1 MICACIFDM
10 DGTVANTLA
19 SIAGFGNRALEACGY
34 PTLPVEEYRNLAGNG
49 ADILMRRMLTAS
61 LGRYQE
67 EQVAPLRAVYDR
79 LYAQDP
85 MRLVTEYP
93 GMGDTLRALKAG
105 GIRLGIISNKP
116 DDMTCQVAERLYPGL
131 FQAVRGQRPE
141 TPLKPAPDGALLIA
155 RQLGAAPENCLYIGD
170 TGVDMET
177 GCNAGMETVGVLWG
191 FRDREELVRTGAQHV
206 ISQPQELLVLAGLQ
220 TVC

>member
-34 PTLPVEEYRNLAGNG
+34 PTLPVEEYRSLAGNG

-105 GIRLGIISNKP
+105 GIRLGVISNKP

-131 FQAVRGQRPE
+131 FQAVRG
-141 TPLKPAPDGALLIA
+141 TASGN
-155 RQLGAAPENCLYIGD
+155 APEARSGRRPPHCPTAGGCPGKLPVYRRHRRGHGD
-170 TGVDMET
+170 RLQRRHGDSGRPVGGSGTGKNW
-177 GCNAGMETVGVLWG
+177 CAP
-191 FRDREELVRTGAQHV
+191 GAQHV
-206 ISQPQELLVLAGLQ
+206 ISQPQELLALAGL
-220 TVC
+220 